1 MIENDTYDFIIRQV
15 NGCGF
20 LPIVKDWDDDGKE
33 LYRGEYQD
41 TAAEALAKA
50 IAFVYGGVDVAL
62 DDLTTAVEGGSEEK
76 SMIELMDEMKA
87 MADNLVA
94 GSKRMAKERE

>member
-20 LPIVKDWDDDGKE
+20 LPIVKDWNEDDKE

-50 IAFVYGGVDVAL
+50 MAFAYGDE
-62 DDLTTAVEGGSEEK
+62 DK
-76 SMIELMDEMKA
+76 SMIELMDEIKA
-87 MADNLVA
+87 MADDLVA
-94 GSKRMAKERE
+94 GSKRIAKEIG